1 MDTMLC
7 DIVDAD
13 EVLNLMS
20 QVAPGENNTARSLF
34 TDPNVEELSFP
45 TLFGGYARDM
55 GDPDDRLSM
64 NDVFKYELYN
74 MDRRFAN
81 HIPNLFFKT
90 RMKMAHEVNNS
101 ANARLRMGK
110 LG

>member
-1 MDTMLC
+1 
-7 DIVDAD
+7 
-13 EVLNLMS
+13 
-20 QVAPGENNTARSLF
+20 
-34 TDPNVEELSFP
+34 
-45 TLFGGYARDM
+45 M

-90 RMKMAHEVNNS
+90 RMKMAHKVKNS

-110 LG
+110 LGDTKLTVGDIRSGEMRRVVLNLISATPCWNKSGRPHSI